1 MRPIPPKNDV
11 LRDGLNEFLVYV
23 QRYDFI
29 PQSGVAN
36 VPDKAMGMYALR
48 RAIHSDGIT
57 RHGGVVPVKYFHT
70 PLMLVVRYG
79 LKADPRLRM
88 ENLMEKSDEFWLNDF
103 CNKDTFF
110 SMRSN

>member
-11 LRDGLNEFLVYV
+11 LCDGLNEFLAYV
-23 QRYDFI
+23 QQYD
-29 PQSGVAN
+29 
-36 VPDKAMGMYALR
+36 KTTGMYALQQS
-48 RAIHSDGIT
+48 IHSDGIT

-70 PLMLVVRYG
+70 PLMLVVQYG

-88 ENLMEKSDEFWLNDF
+88 ENSMEKSDEFWLNNF

-110 SMRSN
+110 SMHSN